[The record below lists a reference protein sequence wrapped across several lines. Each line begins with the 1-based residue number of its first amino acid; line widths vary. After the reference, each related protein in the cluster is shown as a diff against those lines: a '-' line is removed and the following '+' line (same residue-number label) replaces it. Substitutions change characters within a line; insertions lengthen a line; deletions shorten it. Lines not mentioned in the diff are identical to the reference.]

1 MKNKGIFGAICAV
14 DALILA
20 GCIYLYV
27 NQDRTAPVISFS
39 NEKIVY
45 TDGMDE
51 EELLNGVS
59 AYDEQDGDVSYSLL
73 IEKVSNTADG
83 QVVVTYAAKD
93 ASNNVAKNSR
103 IIMTKGMEEETG
115 DTPLPGPEMES
126 ESASET
132 ESETETETET
142 QTDSSGED
150 DQEEEQEPVQE
161 ARQDIEQ
168 ENGAGAIDNEEGQA
182 EAVRENM
189 APVLTLS
196 SSSISV
202 SAGTATV
209 DWNSC
214 IQQLTDD
221 NDSREQLFA
230 NLVMEGHVDLNTPG
244 AYPVV
249 LYTRDSAG
257 AVSERRSVAVVVS

>member
-1 MKNKGIFGAICAV
+1 MKNKGIFGVVCAV
-14 DALILA
+14 DVLIFA

-27 NQDRTAPVISFS
+27 NQDRTAPVISFGDK
-39 NEKIVY
+39 EIVY
-45 TDGMDE
+45 MDGMDE

-83 QVVVTYAAKD
+83 QVVVTYAARD

-103 IIMTKGMEEETG
+103 IFVTEGMEEEMET
-115 DTPLPGPEMES
+115 TPLS
-126 ESASET
+126 ESET
-132 ESETETETET
+132 EWEPVSETETETET
-142 QTDSSGED
+142 EAETQTDSLEEEER
-150 DQEEEQEPVQE
+150 EEEQEPVQE

-168 ENGAGAIDNEEGQA
+168 ENGADAINNGTGREEEAGQ
-182 EAVRENM
+182 NT
-189 APVLTLS
+189 APILMLS
-196 SSSISV
+196 SSNISV
-202 SAGTATV
+202 NAGAATV

-244 AYPVV
+244 TYPVV
-249 LYTRDSAG
+249 LYTRDSEG
-257 AVSERRSVAVVVS
+257 AVSERRSLAVVVS

>member
-1 MKNKGIFGAICAV
+1 MKNKGIFGAVCAV

-126 ESASET
+126 ESET
-132 ESETETETET
+132 ESETEIETEI
-142 QTDSSGED
+142 QTDSSGEE

-244 AYPVV
+244 TYPVV
-249 LYTRDSAG
+249 LYTRDSEG

>member
-1 MKNKGIFGAICAV
+1 MKNKGIFFAVCAV

-39 NEKIVY
+39 NEEIVY

-93 ASNNVAKNSR
+93 ASNNVAKKSR
-103 IIMTKGMEEETG
+103 IFMTEGMEEETEA
-115 DTPLPGPEMES
+115 TPLPGTEMES
-126 ESASET
+126 ESET
-132 ESETETETET
+132 ESETEIETEI
-142 QTDSSGED
+142 QTDSSGEE

-168 ENGAGAIDNEEGQA
+168 ENGANAIDNEAGQA
-182 EAVRENM
+182 EAIRENM

-221 NDSREQLFA
+221 SDSREQLFA

-244 AYPVV
+244 TYPVV
-249 LYTRDSAG
+249 LYTRDSEG

>member
-1 MKNKGIFGAICAV
+1 MKRKGIFGIVCAI
-14 DALILA
+14 DALLLA

-39 NEKIVY
+39 NEEIVY

-51 EELLNGVS
+51 EELLSGVS

-73 IEKVSNTADG
+73 VEKVSNAADG
-83 QVVVTYAAKD
+83 QVIVTYAAKD
-93 ASNNVAKNSR
+93 ASNNVTKNSR
-103 IIMTKGMEEETG
+103 IFPGEGME
-115 DTPLPGPEMES
+115 GPEDTALPELGTELES
-126 ESASET
+126 VPET

-142 QTDSSGED
+142 QADSLEE
-150 DQEEEQEPVQE
+150 EEEQEALQE
-161 ARQDIEQ
+161 ARRDIER
-168 ENGAGAIDNEEGQA
+168 ENGADDVDEGAEQA
-182 EAVRENM
+182 ERAEQNE

-202 SAGTATV
+202 SAGAATV

-221 NDSREQLFA
+221 KDSREQLFA

-244 AYPVV
+244 TYPVV
-249 LYTRDSAG
+249 LYTRDSEG
-257 AVSERRSVAVVVS
+257 AVSERRSVTIVVS

>member
-1 MKNKGIFGAICAV
+1 MKNKGIFGAVCAV
-14 DALILA
+14 DALILS

-244 AYPVV
+244 TYPVV
-249 LYTRDSAG
+249 LYTRDSEG

>member
-1 MKNKGIFGAICAV
+1 MKNKGIFGAVCAV
-14 DALILA
+14 DTLILA

-27 NQDRTAPVISFS
+27 NQDRTAPAISFS
-39 NEKIVY
+39 DEEIVY

-103 IIMTKGMEEETG
+103 IFMTEGMEEETEA
-115 DTPLPGPEMES
+115 TPLPVPEMES
-126 ESASET
+126 ESMSET

-142 QTDSSGED
+142 QTDSSGE
-150 DQEEEQEPVQE
+150 EEQEPVQE

-168 ENGAGAIDNEEGQA
+168 ENAADAIDNEAGQA
-182 EAVRENM
+182 EAVRENT

-221 NDSREQLFA
+221 SDSREQLFA

-244 AYPVV
+244 TYPVV
-249 LYTRDSAG
+249 LYTRDSEG

>member
-1 MKNKGIFGAICAV
+1 MKNKGIFLAVCAV
-14 DALILA
+14 DALILT

-244 AYPVV
+244 TYPVV
-249 LYTRDSAG
+249 LYTRDSEG

>member
-1 MKNKGIFGAICAV
+1 MKNKGIFGAVCAV

-39 NEKIVY
+39 NEEIVY

-126 ESASET
+126 ESET
-132 ESETETETET
+132 ESETEIETEI
-142 QTDSSGED
+142 QTDSSGEE

-244 AYPVV
+244 TYPVV
-249 LYTRDSAG
+249 LYTRDSEG